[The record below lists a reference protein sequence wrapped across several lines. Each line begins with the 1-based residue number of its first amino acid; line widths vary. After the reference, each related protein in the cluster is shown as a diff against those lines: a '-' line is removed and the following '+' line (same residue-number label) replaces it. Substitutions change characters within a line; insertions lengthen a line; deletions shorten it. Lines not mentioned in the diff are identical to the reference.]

1 MEHHPRFSPTS
12 QQQLNHQT
20 NKSEDIIKKQQKI
33 IEELMER
40 VGRLEGTVSAMEG
53 ELAVIRNVNT
63 LLSRQLDEVDSY
75 SQRSCMIVTG
85 LWKPEDDETNED
97 DALNVISAV
106 AKEAGVDE
114 NDFRKHVD
122 KIHPIGGAKNGNQA
136 RIIKFTA
143 HSFKEKVFLQ
153 HKRNKKIDNGK
164 KKKIHNTSPRCF
176 WMFSLLYHI
185 TELTCLGKP
194 MRWLKVMRASSL
206 LMPICMVIWSSY

>member
-1 MEHHPRFSPTS
+1 MYTSFNGTPLEPLAPMS

-40 VGRLEGTVSAMEG
+40 VRRSEGTVSAMKG
-53 ELAVIRNVNT
+53 ELAIVRNVNT
-63 LLSRQLDEVDSY
+63 LLSRQLDETDSY

-85 LWKPEDDETNED
+85 LRKPKYDKTNKD

-106 AKEAGVDE
+106 AKEAGIDE

-136 RIIKFTA
+136 RITFTT
-143 HSFKEKVFLQ
+143 HSFKEEVFLQ
-153 HKRNKKIDNGK
+153 HKRNKKIDSGK
-164 KKKIHNTSPRCF
+164 KKKKKSKRQVP
-176 WMFSLLYHI
+176 
-185 TELTCLGKP
+185 
-194 MRWLKVMRASSL
+194 RASER
-206 LMPICMVIWSSY
+206 